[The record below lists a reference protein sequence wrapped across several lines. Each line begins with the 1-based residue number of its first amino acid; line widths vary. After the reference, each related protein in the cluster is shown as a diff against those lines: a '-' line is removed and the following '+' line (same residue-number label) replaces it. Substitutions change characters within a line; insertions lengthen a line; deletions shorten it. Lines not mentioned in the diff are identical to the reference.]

1 MLYRSTT
8 DLQKKVWILSYDYS
22 SSSATLELPNPY
34 KVQNRALFVSGAVLL
49 CGGLSALFTAR
60 NSLAAIPLALGLG
73 LVLLGLT
80 SFAVAARRLRFFFG
94 RGRPHS
100 LAPEIPP
107 TATGTSPAATA
118 VKRLLRDGALTYPE
132 PVGAVDGVLYHWF
145 PRLITAPL
153 AVQDQARSA
162 FFNLCAMLAAT
173 VSFIAAWGVF
183 GNEGNRL
190 LLSVAYFAFGLIF
203 LLRPIVGAGKAQLN
217 IRSLALLITATVVG
231 PALLGALGK
240 AIGPAVASALAK
252 KGISIAELSLAP
264 QTFMLLISGTLAAAL
279 LLLSALQQVAPPPP
293 TQTSMEQLRLSL
305 NVPPS
310 LLLDELE
317 RRMQEQWTERI
328 PNRRYARTTPVIDP
342 SRHSGPFAGELLEE
356 SQPTPMQHMVPASIL
371 QAFSSKPH
379 RFLTALDLYAT
390 ALVVIAT
397 VCAVLFAHG
406 SAPGLELPLK
416 LFGASSIF
424 LVVAGFC
431 FRSSALLWGRFNFES
446 VITWVEME
454 GTYQTA
460 SMGTGFT
467 AKVQTSNQIVRTEAM
482 TLRVWRARIESVVF
496 GKEGQRQIT
505 AMFSTDK
512 ESKELAQHLADFGR
526 SRSSMVAPDSPE
538 DMKRIAALANAERA
552 MASASGAPSLADIG
566 LAALA
571 APSAGQPPA
580 QITDNGQKTKFCRH
594 CGAKNNAD
602 ARFCQGCGEK
612 FEG

>member
-1 MLYRSTT
+1 M
-8 DLQKKVWILSYDYS
+8 SYDYS

-34 KVQNRALFVSGAVLL
+34 RAQNRALFVSGAVLL

-73 LVLLGLT
+73 LVLLGLMA
-80 SFAVAARRLRFFFG
+80 FAVAARRLRFFFG

-100 LAPEIPP
+100 LAPDIAP
-107 TATGTSPAATA
+107 TVTGTSPAANEL
-118 VKRLLRDGALTYPE
+118 KRLLRDGALTYPE
-132 PVGAVDGVLYHWF
+132 PVGAIDGVLYHWF

-153 AVQDQARSA
+153 AVQEQARSA
-162 FFNLCAMLAAT
+162 FFNLCALLAAT

-183 GNEGNRL
+183 GNAGNRL
-190 LLSVAYFAFGLIF
+190 LLSVVYFVFGLIF
-203 LLRPIVGAGKAQLN
+203 LLRPLVGAGKAKLTV
-217 IRSLALLITATVVG
+217 RSLALLITATVVG
-231 PALLGALGK
+231 PAVVGVISK
-240 AIGPAVASALAK
+240 AIGAVLAGALAR
-252 KGISIAELSLAP
+252 KGIVLAELSLAP
-264 QTFMLLISGTLAAAL
+264 QTFMLLISGTLAAGL

-293 TQTSMEQLRLSL
+293 TQTSVEQLRLAL
-305 NVPPS
+305 NVPPG

-328 PNRRYARTTPVIDP
+328 PNRRYARATPVIDP

-356 SQPTPMQHMVPASIL
+356 SQPTPMQHMVPAGIGEALGSR
-371 QAFSSKPH
+371 PH
-379 RFLTALDLYAT
+379 RFLAALDLYAT
-390 ALVVIAT
+390 ALVIIAT
-397 VCAVLFAHG
+397 VCAVLFAQG
-406 SAPGLELPLK
+406 SAPGVELPLK

-424 LVVAGFC
+424 LVVAAFC
-431 FRSSALLWGRFNFES
+431 LRSSALLWGRFNFES
-446 VITWVEME
+446 ILTWVEME

-467 AKVQTSNQIVRTEAM
+467 AKVQTSNQIVRAEAM

-496 GKEGQRQIT
+496 GKEGERQIT
-505 AMFSTDK
+505 AMFSTDQ
-512 ESKELAQHLADFGR
+512 EARELAQHLAEFGR

-552 MASASGAPSLADIG
+552 LGSASGAPSLADIG
-566 LAALA
+566 LAALG
-571 APSAGQPPA
+571 AGQPPA
-580 QITDNGQKTKFCRH
+580 QIADSGQKAKFCSH

-602 ARFCQGCGEK
+602 ARFCQGCGER